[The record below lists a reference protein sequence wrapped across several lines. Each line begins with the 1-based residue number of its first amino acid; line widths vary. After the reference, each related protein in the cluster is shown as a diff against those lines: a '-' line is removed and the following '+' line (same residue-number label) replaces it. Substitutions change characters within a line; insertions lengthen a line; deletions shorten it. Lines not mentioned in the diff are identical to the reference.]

1 MKPALFLVFLFGVIG
16 NGAAQ
21 VHGRFVA
28 VAGQPVAFANVSLLR
43 SEDSAFVK
51 AALTDSL
58 GNYTFPGLASGGY
71 FLRCSSVGYQ
81 TFRSPDF
88 RVLSGEPDSDLG
100 AQTMTENKQQL
111 DAVVVRGRGALVQS
125 TIEGTVVHAESSVL
139 TKGSTILEVLERSP
153 GVMIDRR
160 NNRISLNGKNG
171 VSVML
176 DGKALLVPE
185 DEVVN
190 MLGGMNA
197 DNLDKLELL
206 TTPSARYDASGNAG
220 VINIVLKKSRKQGTS
235 GALSLTGG
243 YGWGEKGGASVNL
256 DHNTGKLDWF
266 GSYSFSHDRRGTTAF
281 ADGSEIIGSLGG
293 PASFEY
299 WNLTRET
306 NNSHNAVA
314 GVDAQPGKGF
324 TLGGSVTY
332 NYSGAV
338 TDGNTNAYYTI
349 PPDSVLAFDSRGRGK
364 SHWNNVIAS
373 IHAEKIFRPGEKL
386 GLATDWISYSN
397 DRPTNVTGTF
407 TDSHGEAVTTANDS
421 LFSPGQRG
429 YSHTTIRIGVGK
441 ADYSRQVSPGFRL
454 EAGVKGTYTQSSS
467 LSGIESLI
475 DGGWVTSVGAVNAI
489 GMREGIG
496 AAYLAGHAAAGA
508 SMSLDIG
515 LRYEYSRTRLNNAAD
530 GASIDDRKLGV
541 LFPSVLV
548 VRKLN
553 DHAALQLSYTRRITR
568 PSYKDLSSFILYND
582 PLSVFS
588 GNPLLKP
595 TITNNLKLGYSN
607 RGYTFSVLLSRDDNP
622 IVHGAITA
630 EPGSGLVYLR
640 PENLVFQNNLT
651 LEANLPVKINDWW
664 EMDYGFVGGWRQFKA
679 DYTLLPAEKTYFGY
693 SANFRETF
701 KLPAGYT
708 AEVSGWYNGPG
719 YYGLNRDDGYG
730 SVNVGMRKQL
740 HGNRGSLQFTAM
752 DIFRSLNIR
761 TYIGTVGEDAFYTK
775 AFVSYNEETRRFPIL
790 KLTWSRSFGSG
801 QKTHADQG
809 GSGDERDRIR

>member
-1 MKPALFLVFLFGVIG
+1 MKQALFLAFLFGVG
-16 NGAAQ
+16 WKGAAQ
-21 VHGRFVA
+21 VHGRFVTA
-28 VAGQPVAFANVSLLR
+28 AGQPVAFANVLLLR
-43 SEDSAFVK
+43 SGDSAFVK
-51 AALTDSL
+51 AALTDSS
-58 GNYTFPGLASGGY
+58 GNYAFLGLSSGPY

-81 TFRSPDF
+81 TFYSAVF
-88 RVLSGEPDSDLG
+88 RVLTGEADSDLG
-100 AQTMTENKQQL
+100 TQLMIENKQQL
-111 DAVVVRGRGALVQS
+111 DAVVVRGRGALVQL

-190 MLGGMNA
+190 MLGGMSA
-197 DNLDKLELL
+197 DNLDKIELL

-220 VINIVLKKSRKQGTS
+220 VINLVLKKNRVPGTS

-256 DHNTGKLDWF
+256 EHNTGKLNWF
-266 GSYSFSHDRRGTTAF
+266 GSYSFSHNRAGTTVF

-299 WNLTRET
+299 SNLTRET
-306 NNSHNAVA
+306 DNSHNAVA
-314 GVDAQPGKGF
+314 GVDARPGKGV
-324 TLGGSVTY
+324 TLGGSLTY

-338 TDGNTNAYYTI
+338 TDGHTNDYFTI
-349 PPDSVLAFDSRGRGK
+349 PPDSVLAFDSRDRGK

-407 TDSHGEAVTTANDS
+407 TDSHGEAVSTASDT
-421 LFSPGQRG
+421 LFSSGQRG

-467 LSGIESLI
+467 RSGIESLI
-475 DGGWVTSVGAVNAI
+475 NGAWVTSVGAVNAI

-496 AAYLAGHAAAGA
+496 AAYLAGHVAAGA

-530 GASIDDRKLGV
+530 GTSIDDRKLGA
-541 LFPSVLV
+541 LFPSVLA
-548 VRKLN
+548 VRNLT
-553 DHAALQLSYTRRITR
+553 DHSALQASFTRRITR

-607 RGYTFSVLLSRDDNP
+607 RGYTFSVLLSRDDHP
-622 IVHGAITA
+622 IVQGAITSQ
-630 EPGSGLVYLR
+630 PGSALVFLR
-640 PENLVFQNNLT
+640 PENLVFQNSLT
-651 LEANLPVKINDWW
+651 FEASLPVKINDWW

-679 DYTLLPAEKTYFGY
+679 DYTLSPAEKTYWGY

-708 AEVSGWYNGPG
+708 MEVSGWYNGPG
-719 YYGLNRDDGYG
+719 YYGLNRDEGYG
-730 SVNVGMRKQL
+730 SANAGIRKQL
-740 HGNRGSLQFTAM
+740 GGNRGSLQFTAT

-761 TYIGTVGEDAFYTK
+761 TYIGTVGEDAFYTR

-801 QKTHADQG
+801 RKAHADQG
-809 GSGDERDRIR
+809 GSGEERDRMR

>member
-1 MKPALFLVFLFGVIG
+1 MKQVFFLILLVGLAG

-21 VHGRFVA
+21 VHGRFVTP
-28 VAGQPVAFANVSLLR
+28 AGQPIAFANISLLR
-43 SEDSAFVK
+43 SGDSAIVK
-51 AALTDSL
+51 AVLTDSL
-58 GNYTFPGLASGGY
+58 GNYSFPGLATGWY

-81 TFRSPDF
+81 TFYSPVF
-88 RVLSGEPDSDLG
+88 QVAGEADSDLG

-111 DAVVVRGRGALVQS
+111 DAVVVRGRSALVQS

-160 NNRISLNGKNG
+160 NNRISLNGKSG
-171 VSVML
+171 VSVMI
-176 DGKALLVPE
+176 DGKLLLVPE

-190 MLGGMNA
+190 MLGGMSAN
-197 DNLDKLELL
+197 NLDKIELL

-220 VINIVLKKSRKQGTS
+220 VINIVLKKSRTPGTS

-256 DHNTGKLDWF
+256 DHHTEKLDWF
-266 GSYSFSHDRRGTTAF
+266 GSYSFSHDRNGTTVLAN
-281 ADGSEIIGSLGG
+281 GSEIIGSLGG
-293 PASFEY
+293 PASFDY
-299 WNLTRET
+299 WNITPAKD
-306 NNSHNAVA
+306 NSHNAVA
-314 GVDAQPGKGF
+314 GVDARPGKGF
-324 TLGGSVTY
+324 TLGGSLTY
-332 NYSGAV
+332 NYSGTANNGS
-338 TDGNTNAYYTI
+338 TRSTYTL
-349 PPDSVLAFDSRGRGK
+349 PPDSVLAFSSHDLGK

-373 IHAEKIFRPGEKL
+373 VHAEKIFRPGEKL

-397 DRPTNVTGTF
+397 DRPTTITSTF
-407 TDSHGEAVTTANDS
+407 TDSHGDAVSAAGDS

-441 ADYSRQVSPGFRL
+441 ADYSRQVSPGLRL

-475 DGGWVTSVGAVNAI
+475 NGAWVTSIGAVNAI

-496 AAYLAGHAAAGA
+496 AGYLAGHAAAGTLLT
-508 SMSLDIG
+508 LDIG
-515 LRYEYSRTRLNNAAD
+515 LRYEYSRTRLNNATD

-541 LFPSVLV
+541 LFPSVLL

-568 PSYKDLSSFILYND
+568 PSYKDLSSFIVYND

-595 TITNNLKLGYSN
+595 TLTNNLKLGYSN
-607 RGYTFSVLLSRDDNP
+607 RGYTFSVLLSRDDHP
-622 IVHGAITA
+622 IVNGAITA
-630 EPGSGLVYLR
+630 QPGSQLVYLR
-640 PENLVFQNNLT
+640 PENLDFQNSLT
-651 LEANLPVKINDWW
+651 FDANLPVRISDWW

-679 DYTLLPAEKTYFGY
+679 SYTLSPVEKTYFGY

-701 KLPAGYT
+701 KLPADYT
-708 AEVSGWYNGPG
+708 LEISGWYNGPG
-719 YYGLNRDDGYG
+719 YYGLNRNDGYG
-730 SVNVGMRKQL
+730 SVNAGIRKQL
-740 HGNRGSLQFTAM
+740 HGNRGSLQFTAT
-752 DIFRSLNIR
+752 DIFSSLNIR

-775 AFVSYNEETRRFPIL
+775 AFVSFSEESRRFPIL
-790 KLTWSRSFGSG
+790 KVSWSRSFGSG

-809 GSGDERDRIR
+809 GAGEEREWIR